1 MTKFKTCLAIAA
13 FATGVSAHA
22 ACDYPMAPEEL
33 PNGETETEEEMLTAQ
48 KAVKGYV
55 KRMEDYL
62 ACLDEQL
69 AAKGEDATDEHRLM
83 HEKRYNAAVDILD
96 ATASEFNQAVRT
108 YQARDN

>member
-1 MTKFKTCLAIAA
+1 MTNFKICLAILA
-13 FATGVSAHA
+13 FGTGSLAHA
-22 ACDYPMAPEEL
+22 ACDYPMAPDEL
-33 PNGETETEEEMLTAQ
+33 PDGESETEEEMLTAQ
-48 KAVKGYV
+48 RAVKSYV

-69 AAKGEDATDEHRLM
+69 AAKGDDATDEHRLM
-83 HEKRYNAAVDILD
+83 HEKRYNAAVDVLD